1 MDFQEAIRRIEERG
15 DYNRY
20 AEVKPVFEEELKKLP
35 EDSYAERA
43 VCFYYLLASYLK
55 AQLVHE
61 TQESIEFYK
70 KMDAAFLAQEKFYKK
85 HSKGIS
91 SAEIEDFYELVERCY
106 GALEF
111 LYERHHFIIR
121 RNEAYEQKMGFRK
134 NAYRYKKQIPRYL
147 EYKLLELTS
156 RYGISLGRWAIS
168 TLVFTFI
175 FAVVYYAIDFFQPV
189 RMVQEGTGNLFDYF
203 YFSMVAT
210 TTLGLGDIVPISLLG
225 KALVALQG
233 FAGFLML
240 GVFVGMLQRKF

>member
-1 MDFQEAIRRIEERG
+1 MDFQEAVRRIEERG

-20 AEVKPVFEEELKKLP
+20 ADVKPVFEEALKKLP
-35 EDSYAERA
+35 EDSHAERA
-43 VCFYYLLASYLK
+43 LCYYYLLASYLK

-70 KMDAAFLAQEKFYKK
+70 KMDIAFLAQEKFYRK
-85 HSKGIS
+85 HTKDVS
-91 SAEIEDFYELVERCY
+91 SAEIEDFYQLTERCY
-106 GALEF
+106 SSLEF
-111 LYERHHFIIR
+111 LYERHNFIVR

-134 NAYRYKKQIPRYL
+134 NMYRHKKQLARYL

-156 RYGISLGRWAIS
+156 QYGSNLLRWALS
-168 TLVFTFI
+168 TLVFTFV
-175 FAVVYYAIDFFQPV
+175 FALAYYMIDFFQPI
-189 RMVQEGTGNLFDYF
+189 RMISEGTGNLFDYL

-210 TTLGLGDIVPISLLG
+210 TTLGLGDIVPVSLLG

-233 FAGFLML
+233 FCGFLML